1 MITVFSPELQTNS
14 VLVVNQIR
22 NQGIRAEIYTN
33 PSAKLDKQLKYA
45 DRKGIPYVVIIGPE
59 EAAKGLVT
67 LKNMKEKTQQTIKIE
82 ALEKLLKNG

>member
-1 MITVFSPELQTNS
+1 MKVSNS
-14 VLVVNQIR
+14 LR
-22 NQGIRAEIYTN
+22 ESGINAEIYLD

-45 DRKGIPYVVIIGPE
+45 DKKGIPYVVIIGPE